1 MQIVSGNVTVWIVYS
16 ENKTIIWKYFEKTI
30 DKLYLIEYNKVNN
43 KQDIKCTL
51 QNKED
56 TPMGQ

>member
-1 MQIVSGNVTVWIVYS
+1 MILHELYIQ
-16 ENKTIIWKYFEKTI
+16 KTKQLYKNILKKTI

-43 KQDIKCTL
+43 KQEIKCTL